1 MPEQEVPKPAPRR
14 PCKWEK
20 AFLADL
26 ALSGVVTN
34 ACRAARVNRC
44 SAYEPRERHAVFRE
58 AWDRAQE
65 EFTDSLEKA
74 AIERARDGTRRYHFD
89 RRGRPVQSPV
99 ACECGHARDQH
110 APGDTSARTGACA
123 ALGCTCAKFLGAP
136 HYDRRY
142 SGSLRLPLRK
152 AGRPLRYS
160 DRYLLGMSDE
170 DINMLIRQRR
180 AQLRALGAE
189 PPEPRLI
196 DYDPPPPG

>member
-1 MPEQEVPKPAPRR
+1 
-14 PCKWEK
+14 
-20 AFLADL
+20 F
-26 ALSGVVTN
+26 
-34 ACRAARVNRC
+34 
-44 SAYEPRERHAVFRE
+44 AYEHRERHADFRE

-89 RRGRPVQSPV
+89 RRGRPVPSPV

-110 APGDTSARTGACA
+110 HLGDTSARTAACA
-123 ALGCTCAKFLGAP
+123 PLGCPCGKFLGAP
-136 HYDRRY
+136 HYGLRY
-142 SGSLRLPLRK
+142 SDSLLLALLK

-160 DRYLLGMSDE
+160 ERYLLGMSDE
-170 DINMLIRQRR
+170 DINMLIRQRL